1 MKLSSSF
8 LMFAGVALLAPVVAH
23 AENTTPA
30 AKVAEP
36 AVPAATVTVPDLQTT
51 SVSQL
56 SAVASQALTALEE
69 MTSKS
74 SPALTEKI
82 NAVKAALAGNQAS
95 AALSSLAGLNK
106 AAKGTPGAEGMA
118 SKATQV
124 VSAWA
129 LKQGFDLAKISGVL
143 GALQK
148 PDYAALATQATS
160 VLSKGDL
167 THDQKGLLNGV
178 LNAYGIDASKAAG
191 AANAI
196 KGLFGK

>member
-1 MKLSSSF
+1 
-8 LMFAGVALLAPVVAH
+8 MFAGVALVAPVVAH

-30 AKVAEP
+30 AKVAAP
-36 AVPAATVTVPDLQTT
+36 VTVPDLQTT

-56 SAVASQALTALEE
+56 SAVASQALTALGE

-95 AALSSLAGLNK
+95 AALSSLAGLTK

-118 SKATQV
+118 GKATQV

-148 PDYAALATQATS
+148 PDYAALASQGAS

-178 LNAYGIDASKAAG
+178 LNAYGIDPTKAAG